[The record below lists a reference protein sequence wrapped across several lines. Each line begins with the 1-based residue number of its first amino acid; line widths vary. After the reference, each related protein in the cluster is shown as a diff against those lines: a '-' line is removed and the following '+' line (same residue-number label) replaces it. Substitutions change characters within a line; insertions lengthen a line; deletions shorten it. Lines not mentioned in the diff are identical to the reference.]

1 MLNYRL
7 MTIGDYEAAY
17 DLWIKCGNGLN
28 NKDDSYE
35 GIEKYLNGYL
45 IEHGIPGVAA
55 DKMQLDREQPWIL

>member
-35 GIEKYLNGYL
+35 ELFAPSQTILMRLWLPRVEK
-45 IEHGIPGVAA
+45 
-55 DKMQLDREQPWIL
+55 